1 MLLEVKDL
9 VVKYGEITAI
19 SGISLEAEEGQLTT
33 LIGSNGAGKSTLLKV
48 LSGLMKPASG
58 QIIFDG
64 KDITG
69 RSCDQIVRLGISHCP
84 EGRRVFPRQT
94 VQENLRMGAFVQKDK
109 AVVEEDIKKYY
120 QWFPRLEER
129 KNQKAGLLSGGE
141 QQMLAICRALM
152 SRPKLLLLDE
162 PSMGLAPLVVED
174 VFNIIREIH
183 KEGPT
188 ILLIEQNAKQAL
200 KIADKGYV
208 IEVGEITTSGPAEE
222 LLNSE
227 QIKQAYLGG

>member
-1 MLLEVKDL
+1 
-9 VVKYGEITAI
+9 
-19 SGISLEAEEGQLTT
+19 
-33 LIGSNGAGKSTLLKV
+33 
-48 LSGLMKPASG
+48 
-58 QIIFDG
+58 
-64 KDITG
+64 
-69 RSCDQIVRLGISHCP
+69 
-84 EGRRVFPRQT
+84 
-94 VQENLRMGAFVQKDK
+94 MGAFVQKDK

-174 VFNIIREIH
+174 VFNIIKEIH
-183 KEGPT
+183 KEGTT

>member
-1 MLLEVKDL
+1 
-9 VVKYGEITAI
+9 
-19 SGISLEAEEGQLTT
+19 
-33 LIGSNGAGKSTLLKV
+33 
-48 LSGLMKPASG
+48 
-58 QIIFDG
+58 
-64 KDITG
+64 
-69 RSCDQIVRLGISHCP
+69 
-84 EGRRVFPRQT
+84 
-94 VQENLRMGAFVQKDK
+94 MGAFVQKDK

-183 KEGPT
+183 KEGTT

>member
-1 MLLEVKDL
+1 
-9 VVKYGEITAI
+9 
-19 SGISLEAEEGQLTT
+19 
-33 LIGSNGAGKSTLLKV
+33 
-48 LSGLMKPASG
+48 
-58 QIIFDG
+58 
-64 KDITG
+64 
-69 RSCDQIVRLGISHCP
+69 
-84 EGRRVFPRQT
+84 
-94 VQENLRMGAFVQKDK
+94 
-109 AVVEEDIKKYY
+109 
-120 QWFPRLEER
+120 
-129 KNQKAGLLSGGE
+129 
-141 QQMLAICRALM
+141 MLAICRALM

-183 KEGPT
+183 KEGTT